1 MSGFELRA
9 KFYPLV
15 PTLAQLVE
23 EAQDGVDYPF
33 TVQDVLVLSRRDFD
47 QLRRHLD
54 KGYDFERRLP
64 IDGYDFVY
72 GSFTCT
78 LVMPA
83 SGRDGLLMTK
93 YANQIFAAYLPDCT
107 LLDLTD
113 VPQQCISLY
122 PAKHPQRE
130 AER

>member
-1 MSGFELRA
+1 MKASLKSGYFVQEIA
-9 KFYPLV
+9 GEV
-15 PTLAQLVE
+15 C
-23 EAQDGVDYPF
+23 GVHQG
-33 TVQDVLVLSRRDFD
+33 TVQDVLVLNRRDFD
-47 QLRRHLD
+47 RLSRNLD
-54 KGYDFERRLP
+54 KGYDFERMLP

-107 LLDLTD
+107 LLDLAD
-113 VPQQCISLY
+113 VPEQCISLY